1 MKTQE
6 LVKYLSF
13 AITCGYLSWG
23 LTSCDGQKAMSS
35 DNWATLET
43 GFKDPKAEY
52 RTAPFAVWN
61 GKVTKE
67 EVERTIQELKDAGSG
82 GAFIHPRPG
91 LITEYMSD
99 EWYSLYRH
107 AVEYGKK
114 NDMNIWIYDENSY
127 PSGFA
132 GGHVPELMPESYNQG
147 QGLALKKVEL
157 LPEKLDNCF
166 ICLKKRG

>member
-1 MKTQE
+1 
-6 LVKYLSF
+6 
-13 AITCGYLSWG
+13 
-23 LTSCDGQKAMSS
+23 MSS

-91 LITEYMSD
+91 
-99 EWYSLYRH
+99 SLPNICQTNGTLCTGMLSNM
-107 AVEYGKK
+107 EKK
-114 NDMNIWIYDENSY
+114 MI
-127 PSGFA
+127 
-132 GGHVPELMPESYNQG
+132 
-147 QGLALKKVEL
+147 
-157 LPEKLDNCF
+157 
-166 ICLKKRG
+166 